1 MNYVQLRQILD
12 SQIITVSLRSLGL
25 SAWQSAQRWGDII
38 GMRDSEAI
46 EGELD
51 LRVTNYIWKRCQYC
65 KDVHAA
71 QTA

>member
-1 MNYVQLRQILD
+1 MQLRQILD
-12 SQIITVSLRSLGL
+12 SQIVTVSFRSLGL
-25 SAWQSAQRWGDII
+25 SAWQSPQRWRDII

-51 LRVTNYIWKRCQYC
+51 LQMTYQIFGVIYFSN
-65 KDVHAA
+65 KDVRAA